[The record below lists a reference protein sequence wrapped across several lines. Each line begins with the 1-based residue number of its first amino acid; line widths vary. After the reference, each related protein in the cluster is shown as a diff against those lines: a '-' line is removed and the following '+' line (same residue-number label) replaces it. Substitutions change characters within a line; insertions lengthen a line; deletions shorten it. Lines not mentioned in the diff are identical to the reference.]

1 MKTTLMLTA
10 LIALATFGVGGCAT
24 HDHQHAGKSCDGAC
38 CKQGA
43 EACAKCC
50 GKDCAACC
58 HK

>member
-1 MKTTLMLTA
+1 MKTKLILSA
-10 LIALATFGVGGCAT
+10 LIAFASLSLIGCAST
-24 HDHQHAGKSCDGAC
+24 RHSGKGCDGTC

-58 HK
+58 RK

>member
-1 MKTTLMLTA
+1 MKTKLILSA
-10 LIALATFGVGGCAT
+10 LIAFASLSLIGCAST
-24 HDHQHAGKSCDGAC
+24 RHSGKGCDGAC

-58 HK
+58 GK